1 MKLVK
6 TSFFSGIITIIRI
19 ASGFVANKVVAIY
32 TGPSG
37 VALIGAFTNFISIVL
52 TFANGAI
59 NTGVIKYTA
68 EYENDDKKLKSLF
81 STSFQISLYCSAFV
95 GVILIV
101 FSSIFSDWIFNTSL
115 YSNPIRVLGF
125 TIILYALNSL
135 LISILNGKKQIKI
148 YTIVNTVGSIVG
160 LLFTLILVYYF
171 KLEGALYAMVLSQ
184 SIIFFVTLFM
194 ITQSDW
200 FSWDYFKQ
208 NLDVDILKKLSHYS
222 LMAIVSALTGPI
234 SQIIIRNMLIST
246 HGMQAA
252 GIWQGMMR
260 ISDGYLML
268 VMTALATYYLP
279 KLASLHTDTE
289 LRVEILQGYKLIIPV
304 VFFSCLIIYV
314 WRSYIIDLLYTPDF
328 ISMSNLFF
336 YQLLGDFFKMCSWI
350 LAYLMLAKSMTK
362 LFVITE
368 IGFSLLYVLLGYI
381 CVIYFGVKGI
391 TIAFAINYFLYF
403 LIIVYVFRKLLF
415 NKK

>member
-1 MKLVK
+1 MNLVR
-6 TSFFSGIITIIRI
+6 TTLFSGIITIIRI
-19 ASGFVANKVVAIY
+19 VSGFISSKVIAVY

-59 NTGVIKYTA
+59 NTGVVKFTA
-68 EYENDDKKLKSLF
+68 EYDNNDEKLKSLF
-81 STSFQISLYCSAFV
+81 STSFKISLSCSGFV
-95 GVILIV
+95 GLILIIFGSF
-101 FSSIFSDWIFNTSL
+101 FSNWIFTTRL
-115 YSNPIRVLGF
+115 YSNPIRVLGL
-125 TIILYALNSL
+125 TIILYSLNSL
-135 LISILNGKKQIKI
+135 LISILNGKKQIKT

-184 SIIFFVTLFM
+184 SIIFFVTLFL

-200 FSWDYFKQ
+200 FTWDYFKQ

-222 LMAIVSALTGPI
+222 LMAIVSALTVPI

-268 VMTALATYYLP
+268 VTTALATYYLP
-279 KLASLHTDTE
+279 KLSSLHTDRE
-289 LRVEILQGYKLIIPV
+289 LRVEILQGYKLIIPA
-304 VFFSCLIIYV
+304 VFFSCLFIYV
-314 WRSYIIDLLYTPDF
+314 LRSYIIKLLYTPEF
-328 ISMSNLFF
+328 INMSNLFF

-368 IGFSLLYVLLGYI
+368 IGFSLLYILLGYI

-403 LIIVYVFRKLLF
+403 LIIVFVFRKLLF
-415 NKK
+415 NKI